1 LAAGPLG
8 LERSVE
14 IGMSLEQL
22 DAFVA
27 HARSIPDLA
36 NQLKQPMEAHE
47 LLALARAHGFTLEET
62 DLFAAQRREE
72 ERLSFAEL
80 QRRAGEEA
88 RRLRSFIP
96 G

>member
-1 LAAGPLG
+1 
-8 LERSVE
+8 
-14 IGMSLEQL
+14 MSLEQL
-22 DAFVA
+22 DAFLA
-27 HARSIPDLA
+27 HARSQPDLA
-36 NQLKQPMEAHE
+36 DQLRQPLDAQD
-47 LLALARAHGFTLEET
+47 LLALAQAHGFALEEA

-72 ERLSFAEL
+72 ERLSSGEL